1 MSMRVNRYRKPL
13 GGGVDLR
20 VADTIW
26 VDRSRS
32 NIVERKDFDIATDRA
47 RGEDRWKTRR
57 PSDIVVPRFALFHL
71 QVMNES
77 NRIESEWRSAWALA
91 TTSDCIDAGVRTYIL
106 QCNASIDVPADGA
119 IVLTGRQE

>member
-71 QVMNES
+71 QVMNRIES
-77 NRIESEWRSAWALA
+77 NRIESNRIESNRN
-91 TTSDCIDAGVRTYIL
+91 G
-106 QCNASIDVPADGA
+106 GA
-119 IVLTGRQE
+119 HEH